1 VQHSKGEGV
10 VASSKIANMTYM
22 NYLVRFQKWLERGSA
37 GNVLDDNLSD
47 NTSNAS
53 LDDDEDEDK
62 PKNDNLATPN
72 GD

>member
-1 VQHSKGEGV
+1 
-10 VASSKIANMTYM
+10 MTYM